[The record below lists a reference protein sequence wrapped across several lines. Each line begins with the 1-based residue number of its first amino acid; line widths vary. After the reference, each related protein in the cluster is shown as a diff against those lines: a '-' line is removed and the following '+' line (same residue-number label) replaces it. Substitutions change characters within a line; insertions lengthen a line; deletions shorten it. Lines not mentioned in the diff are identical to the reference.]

1 MWRCGAAD
9 GEWTWL
15 STVVWWY
22 VGEGGGGGGGGG
34 GDGGGGGGGGDGGGG
49 GGGGGGSGGE
59 GVQSEG
65 VPLLFGT
72 GPGSPAFGYLS
83 VRR

>member
-15 STVVWWY
+15 LTVVWWWH
-22 VGEGGGGGGGGG
+22 VGEGGGC
-34 GDGGGGGGGGDGGGG
+34 GGGG
-49 GGGGGGSGGE
+49 GGGGGGSGGVE

-65 VPLLFGT
+65 VPLLSGT
-72 GPGSPAFGYLS
+72 GPGGLPEPC
-83 VRR
+83 V